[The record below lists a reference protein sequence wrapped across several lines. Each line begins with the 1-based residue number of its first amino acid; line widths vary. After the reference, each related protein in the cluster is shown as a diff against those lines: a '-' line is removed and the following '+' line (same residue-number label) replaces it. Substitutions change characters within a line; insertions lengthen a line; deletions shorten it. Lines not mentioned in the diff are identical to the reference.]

1 MVTYLISPILIKR
14 RQTLYALLKWGGTL
28 HGLIKKDA
36 NYIILIPGKKA
47 GYLCLT
53 RMENTHE

>member
-1 MVTYLISPILIKR
+1 M
-14 RQTLYALLKWGGTL
+14 GGTP

-47 GYLCLT
+47 GGIYVQREWRIPMNELI
-53 RMENTHE
+53 

>member
-1 MVTYLISPILIKR
+1 MVTFLISPILVKR
-14 RQTLYALLKWGGTL
+14 RQTLSALLEWGGTP

-47 GYLCLT
+47 GGIYV
-53 RMENTHE
+53 

>member
-1 MVTYLISPILIKR
+1 MVTYLISPILVKR
-14 RQTLYALLKWGGTL
+14 RQTLSALLEWEGTP